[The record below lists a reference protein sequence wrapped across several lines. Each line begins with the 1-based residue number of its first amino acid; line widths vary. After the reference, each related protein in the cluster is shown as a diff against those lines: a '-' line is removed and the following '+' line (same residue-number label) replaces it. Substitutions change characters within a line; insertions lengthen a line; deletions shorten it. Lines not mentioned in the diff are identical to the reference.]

1 MKAQEEL
8 QEKRH
13 QELRELMK
21 QMVPAPT
28 TTATAATPDP
38 NHDPEQEKRK
48 RAMFAGIG
56 GMLAGAKLKKA
67 KTGDSDK
74 DKGKGD
80 VKQKTMMDEMNE
92 KLTNRT
98 AATAD
103 DIETKL
109 AKRKAAQQE
118 EWTEAQ
124 GTVPGLMSA
133 QKKKL
138 KVGYILGTLYTLH
151 SLHCSHI
158 HTTHPLHPRYTARQH
173 RCHWLAQEEASD
185 IQVTHPPRHVRRLL
199 PRHPQL
205 VRTGPREG
213 IERW

>member
-1 MKAQEEL
+1 MDFDTGTSLKAQEATMSEVL
-8 QEKRH
+8 EIKATMAREKEVQEKCH

-28 TTATAATPDP
+28 TTATAAAINPD
-38 NHDPEQEKRK
+38 HDPEQEKRK

-56 GMLAGAKLKKA
+56 VMLAGAKLKKA

-103 DIETKL
+103 D
-109 AKRKAAQQE
+109 
-118 EWTEAQ
+118 
-124 GTVPGLMSA
+124 S
-133 QKKKL
+133 
-138 KVGYILGTLYTLH
+138 
-151 SLHCSHI
+151 S
-158 HTTHPLHPRYTARQH
+158 
-173 RCHWLAQEEASD
+173 SD
-185 IQVTHPPRHVRRLL
+185 
-199 PRHPQL
+199 
-205 VRTGPREG
+205 
-213 IERW
+213 